1 MKRSRRWMIGLPLL
15 GLASVMLVLSVRW
28 GMASLQL
35 QAAALNGAALSAPG
49 ELGLAQRELLD
60 RALAQL
66 DRAESLRGP
75 HPEQSNLRARLLE
88 WELASVV
95 LAPETRK
102 ARQDEILRLYR
113 DAIRQRPSWPY
124 FWANLAFAHARMGH
138 FEKEFQ
144 HALERTVSL
153 GPWERTLQLQLVRLD
168 FMYGARL
175 DAGSRAQL
183 DGVLQRAARVQA
195 ARLWSLAGTPNERA
209 RVCEVLVEAYQ
220 AACAPYR
227 PGG

>member
-15 GLASVMLVLSVRW
+15 GLASLILMLSVRW

-35 QAAALNGAALSAPG
+35 QAAARNGAALSVPG
-49 ELGLAQRELLD
+49 ELGAAQRELLD

-88 WELASVV
+88 WELASVI
-95 LAPETRK
+95 LAPEARL
-102 ARQDEILRLYR
+102 ARQGEILSLYR
-113 DAIRQRPSWPY
+113 DAIRQRPSWPH
-124 FWANLAFAHARMGH
+124 FWANLAFAHARMGR
-138 FEKEFQ
+138 FGEEFQ

-153 GPWERTLQLQLVRLD
+153 GPWERTLQLQLARLD
-168 FMYGARL
+168 FMYSARL
-175 DAGSRAQL
+175 DAGSRAHL
-183 DGVLQRAARVQA
+183 DGVLERAARVQPG
-195 ARLWSLAGTPNERA
+195 RLWSLAAAPNERA
-209 RVCEVLVEAYQ
+209 RVCEVLDQPYD

-227 PGG
+227 PQG